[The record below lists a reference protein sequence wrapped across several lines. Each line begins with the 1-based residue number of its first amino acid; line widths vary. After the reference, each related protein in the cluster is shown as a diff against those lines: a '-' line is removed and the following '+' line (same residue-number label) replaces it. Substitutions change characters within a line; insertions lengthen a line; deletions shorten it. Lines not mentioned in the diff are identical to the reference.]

1 MKNNQDKL
9 SIDIIEEERINRF
22 LRGEMSSEE
31 ETTFMDELKSNDV
44 LRNKAVVAARM
55 AKAMKTVG
63 EEEDSLVK
71 EALLTSDDHD
81 IEMIVKNVTRKR
93 SKLLTLRI
101 ISVAASILILVISG
115 WHYYDYRVTTG
126 LGNEYEMEIE
136 SSSFV
141 RGAGTGSVNKEL
153 NSLFTKV
160 KSGDESDNTIKRLSL
175 LWELSTMDTYND
187 YSDYAPQIGWNL
199 AIAYLKDN
207 DKDNA
212 MAVLTKLEGI
222 AEDGTAIKNKC
233 IELINKLKYQ
243 IFADDVIYELFL

>member
-126 LGNEYEMEIE
+126 LGNEYEMMFE

-141 RGAGTGSVNKEL
+141 RGVDTGSVAKEL
-153 NSLFTKV
+153 NSLF
-160 KSGDESDNTIKRLSL
+160 
-175 LWELSTMDTYND
+175 
-187 YSDYAPQIGWNL
+187 A
-199 AIAYLKDN
+199 
-207 DKDNA
+207 
-212 MAVLTKLEGI
+212 
-222 AEDGTAIKNKC
+222 
-233 IELINKLKYQ
+233 
-243 IFADDVIYELFL
+243 

>member
-9 SIDIIEEERINRF
+9 SIDIIEEERINGF

-31 ETTFMDELKSNDV
+31 ETAFMDELKSNDV
-44 LRNKAVVAARM
+44 LRNNAVVAARM

-126 LGNEYEMEIE
+126 LGNEYEMEFE

-141 RGAGTGSVNKEL
+141 RGAGTGSVEKEL

-233 IELINKLKYQ
+233 IELINKLK
-243 IFADDVIYELFL
+243 

>member
-9 SIDIIEEERINRF
+9 IIDIIEEERINRF

-115 WHYYDYRVTTG
+115 WHYYDYRVITG
-126 LGNEYEMEIE
+126 LGNEYEMEFE

-141 RGAGTGSVNKEL
+141 RGTGTGSVNKEL

-233 IELINKLKYQ
+233 IELINKLK
-243 IFADDVIYELFL
+243 

>member
-1 MKNNQDKL
+1 MKNNQDKV
-9 SIDIIEEERINRF
+9 SIDIIEEERINSF

-55 AKAMKTVG
+55 AKAIKTVG
-63 EEEDSLVK
+63 EEKDSLVK
-71 EALLTSDDHD
+71 EALLTSNDHD

-126 LGNEYEMEIE
+126 LGNEYEMEFE

-141 RGAGTGSVNKEL
+141 RGAGTGSVEKEL
-153 NSLFTKV
+153 NSLFAKI
-160 KSGDESDNTIKRLSL
+160 KSRDDSDNSIKRLSL

-187 YSDYAPQIGWNL
+187 YSDYASQIGWNL

-233 IELINKLKYQ
+233 IELINKLK
-243 IFADDVIYELFL
+243 

>member
-1 MKNNQDKL
+1 MKNNQDKV
-9 SIDIIEEERINRF
+9 SIDIIEEERINSF

-115 WHYYDYRVTTG
+115 WHYYDYRVITG
-126 LGNEYEMEIE
+126 LGNEYEMEFE

-233 IELINKLKYQ
+233 IELINKLK
-243 IFADDVIYELFL
+243 

>member
-115 WHYYDYRVTTG
+115 WHYYDYMVTTG
-126 LGNEYEMEIE
+126 LGNEYEMEFE

-141 RGAGTGSVNKEL
+141 RGAGTGSVEKEL

-233 IELINKLKYQ
+233 IELINKLK
-243 IFADDVIYELFL
+243 

>member
-31 ETTFMDELKSNDV
+31 ETMFMDELKSNDV

-126 LGNEYEMEIE
+126 LGNEYEMMFEP
-136 SSSFV
+136 SSFV
-141 RGAGTGSVNKEL
+141 RGVDTGSVEKEL
-153 NSLFTKV
+153 NSLFAKV

-175 LWELSTMDTYND
+175 LWELSTMETYND
-187 YSDYAPQIGWNL
+187 YTDYAPQIGWNL

-212 MAVLTKLEGI
+212 ITVLTKLEGM

-233 IELINKLKYQ
+233 IELIKKLK
-243 IFADDVIYELFL
+243 

>member
-1 MKNNQDKL
+1 MKNNQDKV
-9 SIDIIEEERINRF
+9 SIDIIEEERINSF

-126 LGNEYEMEIE
+126 LGNEYEMMFEP
-136 SSSFV
+136 SSFV
-141 RGAGTGSVNKEL
+141 RGVDTGSVEKEL
-153 NSLFTKV
+153 NSLFAKV

-175 LWELSTMDTYND
+175 LWELSTMETYND
-187 YSDYAPQIGWNL
+187 YTDYAPQIGWNL

-212 MAVLTKLEGI
+212 ITVLTKLEGM

-233 IELINKLKYQ
+233 IELINKLK
-243 IFADDVIYELFL
+243 

>member
-31 ETTFMDELKSNDV
+31 ETTSMDELKSNDV

-101 ISVAASILILVISG
+101 ISVAASILIFVISG
-115 WHYYDYRVTTG
+115 WHYYDYRVITG
-126 LGNEYEMEIE
+126 LGNEYEMEFE

-141 RGAGTGSVNKEL
+141 RGAGTGSVEKEL

-233 IELINKLKYQ
+233 IELINKLK
-243 IFADDVIYELFL
+243 

>member
-126 LGNEYEMEIE
+126 LGNEYEMMFE

-141 RGAGTGSVNKEL
+141 RGVDTGSVEKEL
-153 NSLFTKV
+153 NLLFAKV
-160 KSGDESDNTIKRLSL
+160 KSGDDSDNTIKRLSL
-175 LWELSTMDTYND
+175 LWELSTMETYND
-187 YSDYAPQIGWNL
+187 YTDYAPQIGWNL

-212 MAVLTKLEGI
+212 ITVLTKLEGM

-233 IELINKLKYQ
+233 IELINKLK
-243 IFADDVIYELFL
+243 

>member
-1 MKNNQDKL
+1 MKNDRYISRVDL
-9 SIDIIEEERINRF
+9 LDEERINSF

-31 ETTFMDELKSNDV
+31 ETLFIDELKSNEE
-44 LRNKAVVAARM
+44 LRNKAVATARM

-63 EEEDSLVK
+63 EENDSLVK
-71 EALLTSDDHD
+71 EALLASDEHD
-81 IEMIVKNVTRKR
+81 IEMIVNNVTRKR
-93 SKLLTLRI
+93 SKVLTLRI
-101 ISVAASILILVISG
+101 LSVAASILILVISG
-115 WHYYDYRVTTG
+115 WHYYDYQVITG
-126 LGNEYEMEIE
+126 LGNEYEMEFE

-141 RGAGTGSVNKEL
+141 RGAGTGSVEKEL

-233 IELINKLKYQ
+233 IELINKLK
-243 IFADDVIYELFL
+243 

>member
-115 WHYYDYRVTTG
+115 WHYYDYRVITG
-126 LGNEYEMEIE
+126 LGNEYEMEFE

-141 RGAGTGSVNKEL
+141 RGAGTGSVEKEL

-233 IELINKLKYQ
+233 IELMNKLK
-243 IFADDVIYELFL
+243 

>member
-126 LGNEYEMEIE
+126 LGNEYEMMFE

-141 RGAGTGSVNKEL
+141 RGVDTGSVEKEL
-153 NSLFTKV
+153 NSLFAKV

-233 IELINKLKYQ
+233 IELINKLK
-243 IFADDVIYELFL
+243 

>member
-126 LGNEYEMEIE
+126 LGNEYEMEFE

-141 RGAGTGSVNKEL
+141 RGAGTGSVEKEL
-153 NSLFTKV
+153 NSLFAKI
-160 KSGDESDNTIKRLSL
+160 KSRDDSDNSIKRLSL

-233 IELINKLKYQ
+233 IELINKLK
-243 IFADDVIYELFL
+243 

>member
-93 SKLLTLRI
+93 SKLLTLRLF
-101 ISVAASILILVISG
+101 SVAASILILVISG

-126 LGNEYEMEIE
+126 LGNEYEMMFE

-141 RGAGTGSVNKEL
+141 RGVDTGSVEKEL
-153 NSLFTKV
+153 NILFAKV
-160 KSGDESDNTIKRLSL
+160 KSGDDSDNTIKRLSL
-175 LWELSTMDTYND
+175 LWELSTMQTYND
-187 YSDYAPQIGWNL
+187 YTDYAPQIGWNL

-207 DKDNA
+207 DKGNA
-212 MAVLTKLEGI
+212 IAVLTKLESI

-233 IELINKLKYQ
+233 IELNNKLK
-243 IFADDVIYELFL
+243 

>member
-1 MKNNQDKL
+1 MKNDRYISRVDL
-9 SIDIIEEERINRF
+9 LDEERINSF

-31 ETTFMDELKSNDV
+31 ETLFIDQLKSNEE
-44 LRNKAVVAARM
+44 LRNKAVATARM

-63 EEEDSLVK
+63 EENDSLVK
-71 EALLTSDDHD
+71 EALLTSDAHD
-81 IEMIVKNVTRKR
+81 IEMIVNNVTRKR
-93 SKLLTLRI
+93 SKVLTLRI
-101 ISVAASILILVISG
+101 LSVAASILILVISG

-233 IELINKLKYQ
+233 IELINKLK
-243 IFADDVIYELFL
+243 

>member
-1 MKNNQDKL
+1 MKNNQDKV
-9 SIDIIEEERINRF
+9 SIDIIEEERINSF

-44 LRNKAVVAARM
+44 LRNKAVVAARI
-55 AKAMKTVG
+55 AKAIKTVG
-63 EEEDSLVK
+63 EEKDSLVK
-71 EALLTSDDHD
+71 EALLTSNDHD

-126 LGNEYEMEIE
+126 LGNEYEMEFE

-141 RGAGTGSVNKEL
+141 RGAGTGSVEKEL

-207 DKDNA
+207 DRDNA

-233 IELINKLKYQ
+233 IELINKLK
-243 IFADDVIYELFL
+243 

>member
-31 ETTFMDELKSNDV
+31 ETTFMDELKYNDV

-115 WHYYDYRVTTG
+115 WHYYDYRVITG
-126 LGNEYEMEIE
+126 LGNEYEMEFE

-141 RGAGTGSVNKEL
+141 RGAGTGSVEKEL

-233 IELINKLKYQ
+233 IELINKLK
-243 IFADDVIYELFL
+243 

>member
-9 SIDIIEEERINRF
+9 SIDIIEEERINSF

-126 LGNEYEMEIE
+126 LGNEYEMMFEP
-136 SSSFV
+136 SSFV
-141 RGAGTGSVNKEL
+141 RGVDTGSVEKEL
-153 NSLFTKV
+153 NSLFAKV
-160 KSGDESDNTIKRLSL
+160 KSGDDSENTIKRLSL
-175 LWELSTMDTYND
+175 LWELSTMETYND
-187 YSDYAPQIGWNL
+187 YTDYAPQIGWNL

-207 DKDNA
+207 DKA
-212 MAVLTKLEGI
+212 KAITVLNKLESI
-222 AEDGTAIKNKC
+222 AEDGTAIKNMC
-233 IELINKLKYQ
+233 TELNDKLK
-243 IFADDVIYELFL
+243 

>member
-115 WHYYDYRVTTG
+115 WHYYDYRVITG
-126 LGNEYEMEIE
+126 LGNEYEMEFE

-141 RGAGTGSVNKEL
+141 RGAGTGSVEKEL

-160 KSGDESDNTIKRLSL
+160 RSGDESDNTIKRLSL

-233 IELINKLKYQ
+233 IELINKLK
-243 IFADDVIYELFL
+243 

>member
-31 ETTFMDELKSNDV
+31 ETKFMDELKSNDV
-44 LRNKAVVAARM
+44 LRNKAVIAARM

-115 WHYYDYRVTTG
+115 WHYYDYRVITG
-126 LGNEYEMEIE
+126 LGNEYEMEFE

-141 RGAGTGSVNKEL
+141 RGAGTGSVEKEL

-233 IELINKLKYQ
+233 IELINKLK
-243 IFADDVIYELFL
+243 

>member
-126 LGNEYEMEIE
+126 LGNEYEMEFE

-212 MAVLTKLEGI
+212 ITVLTKLEGM

-233 IELINKLKYQ
+233 IELINKLK
-243 IFADDVIYELFL
+243 

>member
-115 WHYYDYRVTTG
+115 WHYYDYRVITG
-126 LGNEYEMEIE
+126 LGNEYEMEFE

-141 RGAGTGSVNKEL
+141 RGAGTGSVEKEL

-212 MAVLTKLEGI
+212 MAVLTKLEGM

-233 IELINKLKYQ
+233 IELINKLK
-243 IFADDVIYELFL
+243 